1 MKLIVGMLLIGT
13 TVLFATSSKLD
24 DKTGLVWQD
33 NKEVATIEKS
43 QTEAQKYCQNLTLDG
58 YEDWRLPTLKEAYT
72 IVDLSRDRPALK
84 RGFEVRLSER
94 FWTDTVV
101 AKNPDKEAWRLSMSY
116 GEAEPY
122 KKARAYRVRC
132 VRGTFAK

>member
-1 MKLIVGMLLIGT
+1 MKSIVWMLFIGS
-13 TVLFATSSKLD
+13 TVLFAASSKLD

-33 NKEVATIEKS
+33 NQDVATIEKS
-43 QTEAQKYCQNLTLDG
+43 QTKAKEYCQNLKLDG
-58 YEDWRLPTLKEAYT
+58 FEDWRLPTLSEAYT
-72 IVDLSRDRPALK
+72 IVDLTRDRPALK
-84 RGFEVRLSER
+84 KGFEVRSDER
-94 FWTDTVV
+94 FWTDTLFV
-101 AKNPDKEAWRLSMSY
+101 KNPDKEAWRLSMNY

>member
-1 MKLIVGMLLIGT
+1 MKLFVGILLIGT
-13 TVLFATSSKLD
+13 TALFAASSKLD

-33 NKEVATIEKS
+33 NKDVATLEKS
-43 QTEAQKYCQNLTLDG
+43 HTEAQVYCQNLILDG
-58 YEDWRLPTLKEAYT
+58 FEDWRLPTLKEAYT

-84 RGFEVRLSER
+84 KGFKMRLSDR
-94 FWTDTVV
+94 FWTDTAV